1 MAVSLNEPKLR
12 LLVVLV
18 FALGALAAIVW
29 LIVKPSG
36 FALLAS
42 IFLTVQAGLLFW
54 MSRLQDR
61 LRK

>member
-1 MAVSLNEPKLR
+1 MAMSANEPRLR
-12 LLVVLV
+12 LLVVIV
-18 FALGALAAIVW
+18 FALGALASIIW

-42 IFLTVQAGLLFW
+42 IFLSVQAGLLFW
-54 MSRLQDR
+54 MARLQDK